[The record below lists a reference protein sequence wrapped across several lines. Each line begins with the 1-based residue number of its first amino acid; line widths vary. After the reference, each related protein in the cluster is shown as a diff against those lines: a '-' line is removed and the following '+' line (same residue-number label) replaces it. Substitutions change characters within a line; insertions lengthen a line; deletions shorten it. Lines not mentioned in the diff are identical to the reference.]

1 MQTKLDEAKAELLEN
16 AARVAENSPGWKTGG
31 LGGGPREDETP
42 AGSRGAGS
50 SAAEDVDS
58 PGRATLLAYLQR
70 YYLHTAPEDLAGRDP
85 VDVAGAA
92 LSHFRLAGTR
102 PQGTANVRVYTPT
115 VEENGWTCSHSVV
128 EVVTDDMPF
137 LVDSV
142 TNELTRQG
150 RGIHAVIHP
159 QVAVRRDVTG
169 RLVAV
174 LPEGAAGPEERPH
187 DALTESWIHVEVDR
201 ESDRSDLKQIT
212 TDLLRV
218 LSDVRETVEDWEKMR
233 DSALRIAE
241 ELPGEPTAD
250 DLRDQ
255 EVEEARELLR
265 WLAADHFT
273 FLGYR
278 EYRLSDGDS
287 LAAVPG
293 TGLGVLRSDP
303 RHSEDENH
311 PVSPSFS
318 RLPADA
324 RAKAR
329 EHKLLVITKA
339 NSRAT
344 VHRPGYLDY
353 VGVKKFDD
361 KGNVVGERRFL
372 GLFSSAAYTE
382 SVRRVPVVRRKVA
395 EVLEGAGFSPNSHDG
410 RDLLQILETYPRDEL
425 FQTPVDELRSIVT
438 SVLYLQERRR
448 LRLYL
453 RQDEYGRYYS
463 ALVYLPRDRYTTGVR
478 LRLVDILKEELGGT
492 SVDFTA
498 WNTESILSRLHFV
511 VRVPRG
517 TELAKLTDADTDRIE
532 GRLVEAARSWA
543 DAFAEALNDE
553 CGEERA
559 AELLRRYG
567 TAIPEGYKADHS
579 PRAAVADL
587 VHLEALDKTEKDF
600 SLSLYEP
607 VGAGPGERRFKIYR
621 SGEQVSLS
629 AVLPVLQRL
638 GVEVVDEHP
647 YELRCSDRTH
657 VWIYDFGLRLPQG
670 GSGSGDYL
678 TEDDRDRFQE
688 AFAAV
693 WTGAAENDG
702 FNALVLRAGLDWRQ
716 AMVLRAY
723 AKYLRQ
729 SGSTFSQ
736 DYMEDTLRTN
746 VHTTRLLV
754 SLFEARMSPSRQRA
768 GTELIDGLMEELDG
782 ALDQVA
788 SLDEDRILRSFLT
801 LIKATLRTNYFQSAG
816 EGSIGRGQSAGEG
829 SIGRGQSAGEGS
841 ARVHGTD
848 KASARVH
855 GTGEASARVHG
866 TGEASAR
873 SHSTDKASARVHG
886 TGEASARSHG
896 TDKASAR
903 SHSTGE
909 ASARRGQKAP
919 GGEPHR
925 YVSMKFD
932 PQAIP
937 DLPAPRP
944 AYEIWVY
951 SPRVEGVHLRFGKV
965 ARGGLRWSDRRED
978 FRTEIL
984 GLVKA
989 QMVKNTVIVPVG
1001 AKGGFVAKQL
1011 PDPAADRDAWLA
1023 EGIASYKVFIS
1034 ALLDITDNMVAGEV
1048 VPPADVVRHDGDDTY
1063 LVVAADKG
1071 TASFSDIANDVAVA
1085 YDFWLGDA
1093 FASGGSAGY
1102 DHKGMGITA
1111 RGAWESVK
1119 RHFRELGH
1127 DTQSED
1133 FTVVGVGDMS
1143 GDVFGN
1149 GMLLSEHIR
1158 LVAAFDHRHIFLDPH
1173 PDAATSYAERRR
1185 LYDVPRSSWA
1195 DYDKG
1200 LLSPGGGIHP
1210 RTAKSIPVNAHVRE
1224 ALGIEPGVTKL
1235 TPADLMKAIL
1245 AAPVDLLWNGGIG
1258 TYVKASTESNA
1269 DVGDKANDAIRV
1281 NGEDLRAKVVG
1292 EGGNLGLTQL
1302 GRIEFARRGADGE
1315 GGKVNTDAID
1325 NSAGVDTSDHE
1336 VNIKILLNGLVT
1348 EGDMTV
1354 KQRNKLLAAMTD
1366 EIGEL
1371 VLRNNYAQ
1379 NTALGNAQ
1387 AQAPSLL
1394 HAHQRFMRRLVR
1406 DGHLNRAL
1414 EFLPP
1419 ERQIRELLNS
1429 GRGLSQPELAVLL
1442 AYTKITVADELIH
1455 TGLPDDPYLRKL
1467 LLAYFPQQLREQFP
1481 ERIGS
1486 HALRREIITTVL
1498 VNDTVNTG
1506 GSTFLHRLREETGAS
1521 VEEIVRAQTASREIF
1536 GLSAVWDAVEAL
1548 DNRAPAAVQTRIRL
1562 HSRRLVE
1569 RGTRWLLG
1577 NRPQPLEIAGTI
1589 EFFAAGVERVWAQL
1603 PTMLRGAEL
1612 EWYQRILAE
1621 LTDAGVPEELA
1632 LRVAGFS
1639 SAFPTLDIVAIA
1651 DRTKQD
1657 PLSVAEVYYD
1667 LGDRLRISRLMD
1679 RIVELPRA
1687 DRWQSMARAS
1697 IREDL
1702 YAAHAGLTSDVLTV
1716 GNGNATPE
1724 ERFAAW
1730 ERKNAA
1736 ILSRSRA
1743 TLDEI
1748 QSSDAFDLANLSVAM
1763 RTMRGLLRTHS

>member
-1 MQTKLDEAKAELLEN
+1 MQTKLDEAKAELLAR
-16 AARVAENSPGWKTGG
+16 AARVAENSPVGGPGG
-31 LGGGPREDETP
+31 LGGAPQDRAATTGTAGEEGPGGD
-42 AGSRGAGS
+42 AVLG
-50 SAAEDVDS
+50 
-58 PGRATLLAYLQR
+58 YLQR
-70 YYLHTAPEDLAGRDP
+70 YYLHTAPEDLTGRDP
-85 VDVAGAA
+85 EDIFGAA
-92 LSHFRLAGTR
+92 LSHYRLAENR
-102 PQGTANVRVYTPT
+102 PQGTASVRVHTPT

-142 TNELTRQG
+142 TNELSRQS
-150 RGIHAVIHP
+150 RGIHVVIHP
-159 QVAVRRDVTG
+159 QVVVRRDLTG
-169 RLVAV
+169 KLIEV
-174 LPEGAAGPEERPH
+174 LDTGAQTGGLPH
-187 DALTESWIHVEVDR
+187 DALTESWIHVEIDR
-201 ESDRSDLKQIT
+201 ETDRADLKQIT
-212 TDLLRV
+212 ADLLRV
-218 LSDVRETVEDWEKMR
+218 LSDVREAVEDWEKMR
-233 DSALRIAE
+233 DSALRIAD
-241 ELPGEPTAD
+241 ELPKEPKAG
-250 DLRDQ
+250 DLRDE
-255 EVEEARELLR
+255 EVDEARELLR
-265 WLAADHFT
+265 WLSDDHFT

-278 EYRLSDGDS
+278 EYELHEDDS

-293 TGLGVLRSDP
+293 TGLGILRSDP
-303 RHSEDENH
+303 QHGDDSH
-311 PVSPSFS
+311 PVSPSFE

-329 EHKLLVITKA
+329 EHKLLVLTKA

-344 VHRPGYLDY
+344 VHRPSYLDY

-361 KGNVVGERRFL
+361 DGNVVGERRFL

-382 SVRRVPVVRRKVA
+382 SVRRVPVVRRKVD
-395 EVLEGAGFSPNSHDG
+395 EVLRGAGFSPNSHDG

-425 FQTPVDELRSIVT
+425 FQTPADQLRSIVT

-463 ALVYLPRDRYTTGVR
+463 ALIYLPRDRYTTGVR
-478 LRLVDILKEELGGT
+478 LRLIDILKEELGGT

-511 VRVPRG
+511 VRVPAG
-517 TELAKLTDADTDRIE
+517 TELPDLTDADTERIE
-532 GRLVEAARSWA
+532 TRLVEAARSWA
-543 DAFAEALNDE
+543 DGFSDALNAE

-567 TAIPEGYKADHS
+567 HAFPEGYKADHS

-587 VHLEALDKTEKDF
+587 VHLEQLTHGRKDF
-600 SLSLYEP
+600 ALSLYEP
-607 VGAGPGERRFKIYR
+607 VNAAPGERRFKIYR
-621 SGEQVSLS
+621 IGEQVSLS

-638 GVEVVDEHP
+638 GVEVTDERP
-647 YELRCSDRTH
+647 YELRCADRTH
-657 VWIYDFGLRLPQG
+657 AWIYDFGLRLPKKLNG
-670 GSGSGDYL
+670 NGDYL
-678 TEDDRDRFQE
+678 ADDARERFQE
-688 AFAAV
+688 AFAAT

-702 FNALVLRAGLDWRQ
+702 FNSLVLRAGLNWRQ

-729 SGSTFSQ
+729 AGSTFSQ
-736 DYMEDTLRTN
+736 DYMEDTLRDN

-754 SLFEARMSPSRQRA
+754 SLFEARMSPGRQSA
-768 GTELIDGLMEELDG
+768 GTELIDGLLEELDG

-801 LIKATLRTNYFQSAG
+801 VIKATLRTNYFQKNA
-816 EGSIGRGQSAGEG
+816 EG
-829 SIGRGQSAGEGS
+829 
-841 ARVHGTD
+841 
-848 KASARVH
+848 K
-855 GTGEASARVHG
+855 
-866 TGEASAR
+866 
-873 SHSTDKASARVHG
+873 
-886 TGEASARSHG
+886 
-896 TDKASAR
+896 
-903 SHSTGE
+903 
-909 ASARRGQKAP
+909 
-919 GGEPHR
+919 PHA

-944 AYEIWVY
+944 AFEIWVY

-1011 PDPAADRDAWLA
+1011 PDPSVDRDAWLA
-1023 EGIASYKVFIS
+1023 EGIASYKTFIS
-1034 ALLDITDNMVAGEV
+1034 ALLDITDNLVAGEV
-1048 VPPADVVRHDGDDTY
+1048 VPPSDVVRHDEDDTY

-1071 TASFSDIANDVAVA
+1071 TATFSDIANDVAIS

-1127 DTQSED
+1127 DTQTQD

-1158 LVAAFDHRHIFLDPH
+1158 LVAAFDHRHIFIDPN
-1173 PDAATSYAERRR
+1173 PDAAVSYAERRR
-1185 LYDVPRSSWA
+1185 LFDLPRSSWA
-1195 DYDKG
+1195 DYNKE
-1200 LLSPGGGIHP
+1200 LLSTGGGIHP
-1210 RTAKSIPVNAHVRE
+1210 RTAKSIPVNAQMRA
-1224 ALGIEPGVTKL
+1224 ALGIEQGITKL
-1235 TPADLMKAIL
+1235 TPAELMQAIL
-1245 AAPVDLLWNGGIG
+1245 KAPVDLLWNGGIG
-1258 TYVKASTESNA
+1258 TYVKSSAESNA

-1281 NGEDLRAKVVG
+1281 NGEDLRVKVVG

-1302 GRIEFARRGADGE
+1302 GRIEFDRN

-1336 VNIKILLNGLVT
+1336 VNIKILLNGLVAD
-1348 EGDMTV
+1348 GDMTV
-1354 KQRNKLLAAMTD
+1354 KQRNKILAQMTD
-1366 EIGEL
+1366 EVGQL

-1379 NTALGNAQ
+1379 NTALANAV
-1387 AQAPSLL
+1387 AQSPSLL
-1394 HAHQRFMRRLVR
+1394 HAHQRFMRRLGR
-1406 DGHLNRAL
+1406 DGHLDRGL
-1414 EFLPP
+1414 EFLPTD
-1419 ERQIRELLNS
+1419 RQIRELLNN

-1455 TGLPDDPYLRKL
+1455 TDLPDDPYLQKL
-1467 LLAYFPQQLREQFP
+1467 LHAYFPKQLREKFA
-1481 ERIGS
+1481 EAIDG
-1486 HALRREIITTVL
+1486 HALRREIVTTVL

-1521 VEEIVRAQTASREIF
+1521 MEEIVRAQTAAREIF

-1548 DNRAPAAVQTRIRL
+1548 DNKVDADVQTRIRL

-1569 RGTRWLLG
+1569 RGTRWLLN
-1577 NRPQPLEIAGTI
+1577 NRPQPLQIAETI
-1589 EFFAAGVERVWAQL
+1589 ADFGEGVEKVWGELANL
-1603 PTMLRGAEL
+1603 LKGADL
-1612 EWYQRILAE
+1612 EWYQSILDE
-1621 LTDAGVPEELA
+1621 LTAAGVPDELA
-1632 LRVAGFS
+1632 RRVAGFS
-1639 SAFPTLDIVAIA
+1639 SAFPSLDVVAISG
-1651 DRTKQD
+1651 RTGKD
-1657 PLSVAEVYYD
+1657 PLAVAEVYYD
-1667 LGDRLRISRLMD
+1667 LADRLRITQLMD
-1679 RIVELPRA
+1679 RIIELPRA

-1702 YAAHAGLTSDVLTV
+1702 YAAHAGLTQDVLSV
-1716 GNGNATPE
+1716 GNGTSSPE
-1724 ERFAAW
+1724 QRFKAW
-1730 ERKNAA
+1730 EDKNAA
-1736 ILSRSRA
+1736 ILGRA
-1743 TLDEI
+1743 RTTLEEI
-1748 QSSDAFDLANLSVAM
+1748 QGSDAFDLANLSVAM
-1763 RTMRGLLRTHS
+1763 RTMRTLLRTHS

>member
-1 MQTKLDEAKAELLEN
+1 MQTKLDEAKAELLTR
-16 AARVAENSPGWKTGG
+16 AARVAENSPVGGRLPNGAPTGTK
-31 LGGGPREDETP
+31 DEK
-42 AGSRGAGS
+42 
-50 SAAEDVDS
+50 
-58 PGRATLLAYLQR
+58 ATTDQDTALAFLQR
-70 YYLHTAPEDLAGRDP
+70 YYLHTAPEDLADRDP
-85 VDVAGAA
+85 VDVFGAA
-92 LSHFRLAGTR
+92 FSHYRLAENR
-102 PQGTANVRVYTPT
+102 PQGTANVRVHTPT

-142 TNELTRQG
+142 TNELSRQG
-150 RGIHAVIHP
+150 RGIHVVIHP
-159 QVAVRRDVTG
+159 QVVVRRDLTG
-169 RLVAV
+169 KLLEV
-174 LPEGAAGPEERPH
+174 LTDPGTDRPH
-187 DALTESWIHVEVDR
+187 DAVTESWIHVEMDR
-201 ESDRSDLKQIT
+201 ETDRADLKQISA
-212 TDLLRV
+212 DLLRI

-233 DSALRIAE
+233 DAALRIAD
-241 ELPGEPTAD
+241 ELPTEPTAD

-255 EVEEARELLR
+255 EVDEARELLR
-265 WLAADHFT
+265 WLSENHFT
-273 FLGYR
+273 FLGFR
-278 EYRLSDGDS
+278 EYDLTDDDS

-293 TGLGVLRSDP
+293 TGLGILRADP
-303 RHSEDENH
+303 KHDGEEDH

-329 EHKLLVITKA
+329 EHKLLVLTKA

-344 VHRPGYLDY
+344 VHRPSYLDY
-353 VGVKKFDD
+353 VGVKKFDAE
-361 KGNVVGERRFL
+361 GNVIGERRFL

-382 SVRRVPVVRRKVA
+382 SVRRVPVIRRKVQ
-395 EVLEGAGFSPNSHDG
+395 EVLKGAGFSPNSHDG

-425 FQTPVDELRSIVT
+425 FQTPADELRSIVT

-453 RQDEYGRYYS
+453 RKDEYGRYYS

-478 LRLVDILKEELGGT
+478 LRIIDILKEELGGD

-511 VRVPRG
+511 VRVAPG
-517 TELAKLTDADTDRIE
+517 GGLPQLTDADTDRIE
-532 GRLVEAARSWA
+532 ARLVDAARSWS
-543 DAFAEALNDE
+543 DGFAEALTAE

-559 AELLRRYG
+559 AELLRRYSG
-567 TAIPEGYKADHS
+567 SFPEGYKADHT

-587 VHLEALDKTEKDF
+587 VHLEQLKQGGKDF
-600 SLSLYEP
+600 ALSLYEP
-607 VGAGPGERRFKIYR
+607 VGAAPGERRFKIYR
-621 SGEQVSLS
+621 AGEQVSLS

-638 GVEVVDEHP
+638 GVEVTDERP
-647 YELRCSDRTH
+647 YELRCTDRTNA
-657 VWIYDFGLRLPQG
+657 WIYDFGLRLPKSQNG
-670 GSGSGDYL
+670 NGDYL
-678 TEDDRDRFQE
+678 GDDGRERFQE
-688 AFAAV
+688 AFAAA
-693 WTGAAENDG
+693 WTGETEVDG
-702 FNALVLRAGLDWRQ
+702 FNSLVLRAGLNWRQ

-729 SGSTFSQ
+729 AGSTFSQ
-736 DYMEDTLRTN
+736 DYMEDTLLNN

-754 SLFEARMSPSRQRA
+754 SLFEARMSPDRQRA
-768 GTELIDGLMEELDG
+768 GTELTDGLLEELDG

-801 LIKATLRTNYFQSAG
+801 VIKATLRTNFFQEAG
-816 EGSIGRGQSAGEG
+816 GGS
-829 SIGRGQSAGEGS
+829 
-841 ARVHGTD
+841 
-848 KASARVH
+848 
-855 GTGEASARVHG
+855 
-866 TGEASAR
+866 
-873 SHSTDKASARVHG
+873 
-886 TGEASARSHG
+886 
-896 TDKASAR
+896 
-903 SHSTGE
+903 
-909 ASARRGQKAP
+909 
-919 GGEPHR
+919 PHN

-1011 PDPAADRDAWLA
+1011 PDPAVDRDAWLA
-1023 EGIASYKVFIS
+1023 EGVRCYKTFIS
-1034 ALLDITDNMVAGEV
+1034 ALLDITDNLVAGEV
-1048 VPPADVVRHDGDDTY
+1048 VPPADVVRHDEDDTY

-1071 TASFSDIANDVAVA
+1071 TATFSDIANEVAES
-1085 YDFWLGDA
+1085 YNFWLGDA

-1119 RHFRELGH
+1119 RHFRELGT

-1158 LVAAFDHRHIFLDPH
+1158 LVAAFDHRHIVIDPR
-1173 PDAATSYAERRR
+1173 PNAETSYAERRR
-1185 LYDVPRSSWA
+1185 LFELPRSSWA
-1195 DYDKG
+1195 DYNKE
-1200 LLSPGGGIHP
+1200 LLSAGGGIFP
-1210 RTAKSIPVNAHVRE
+1210 RSAKAIQLNAHIRE
-1224 ALGIEPGVTKL
+1224 ALGIETNVAKM

-1245 AAPVDLLWNGGIG
+1245 QAPVDLLWNGGIG
-1258 TYVKASTESNA
+1258 TYVKSSAESNA

-1281 NGEDLRAKVVG
+1281 DGSELRVKVVG

-1302 GRIEFARRGADGE
+1302 GRIEFARA
-1315 GGKVNTDAID
+1315 GGRINTDAID

-1336 VNIKILLNGLVT
+1336 VNIKILLNAVVAN
-1348 EGDMTV
+1348 GDMTV
-1354 KQRNKLLAAMTD
+1354 KQRNTFLAAMTD
-1366 EIGEL
+1366 EVGHL

-1379 NTALGNAQ
+1379 NTALSNAV
-1387 AQAPSLL
+1387 AQSPSLL
-1394 HAHQRFMRRLVR
+1394 HAHQRFMRRLGR

-1414 EFLPP
+1414 EFLPTD
-1419 ERQIRELLNS
+1419 RQIRELLGS

-1442 AYTKITVADELIH
+1442 AYTKITAADELIQ
-1455 TGLPDDPYLRKL
+1455 TTLPDDDYLRGL
-1467 LLAYFPQQLREQFP
+1467 LHAYFPKALREKFP
-1481 ERIGS
+1481 EQVDG

-1521 VEEIVRAQTASREIF
+1521 LEEIVRAQLAAREIF
-1536 GLSAVWDAVEAL
+1536 GLSKVWDAVEAL
-1548 DNRAPAAVQTRIRL
+1548 DNVVAADVQTRVRL

-1569 RGTRWLLG
+1569 RGTRWLLN
-1577 NRPQPLEIAGTI
+1577 NRPQPLQLAETI
-1589 EFFAAGVERVWAQL
+1589 DFFRTGVAEVWTEL
-1603 PTMLRGAEL
+1603 PKLLRGSDQ
-1612 EWYQRILAE
+1612 EWYQSIRDE
-1621 LTDAGVPEELA
+1621 LVGAGVPDELA
-1632 LRVAGFS
+1632 QRVAGFS
-1639 SAFPTLDIVAIA
+1639 SAFPSLDIVAIA
-1651 DRTKQD
+1651 DRTGKE
-1657 PLSVAEVYYD
+1657 PMAVAEVYYD
-1667 LGDRLRISRLMD
+1667 LADRLRITQLMD
-1679 RIVELPRA
+1679 RIIELPRA

-1702 YAAHAGLTSDVLTV
+1702 YAAHAALTADVLAA
-1716 GNGNATPE
+1716 GNGEDTPE
-1724 ERFAAW
+1724 QRFKAW
-1730 ERKNAA
+1730 EEKNAA
-1736 ILSRSRA
+1736 ILSRSRS

-1763 RTMRGLLRTHS
+1763 RTMRTLLRTHS